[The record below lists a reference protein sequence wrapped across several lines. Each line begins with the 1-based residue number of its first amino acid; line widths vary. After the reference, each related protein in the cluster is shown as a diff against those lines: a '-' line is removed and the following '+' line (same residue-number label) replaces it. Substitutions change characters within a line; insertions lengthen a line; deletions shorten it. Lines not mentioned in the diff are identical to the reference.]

1 MATIIAYKQALVGF
15 STAYFDG
22 THIPCKRGRESVG
35 YQARKSCKTINSLIV
50 CDNNVLPLAIGN
62 PPSCNHNDL
71 HKLNRIFDEMIV
83 FLETATIS
91 MESVFMSSD
100 VGFDSKSFKKNY
112 DSKAL
117 NLNVKD
123 TPKKL

>member
-1 MATIIAYKQALVGF
+1 
-15 STAYFDG
+15 
-22 THIPCKRGRESVG
+22 
-35 YQARKSCKTINSLIV
+35 V